1 MRQKQVYHPNL
12 LENKILITIE
22 YLNSLGFYPNSFGV
36 YKILKG
42 EVDEEIKP
50 FINCPTFRV
59 IISIPKKKISL
70 RINMLLR
77 HDFLNNKY
85 SINDDM
91 MVLEISTKGK
101 QFLKEYYKN
110 RKIDF
115 TKKKQNSQK
124 TIIKL

>member
-1 MRQKQVYHPNL
+1 MRQKQVYLTNL
-12 LENKILITIE
+12 LENKILITVE
-22 YLNSLGFYPNSFGV
+22 HLNSLGFFPNSLGV

-42 EVDEEIKP
+42 EVDEETKP

-70 RINMLLR
+70 RINMLIR
-77 HDFLNNKY
+77 HDFLKNKY

-91 MVLEISTKGK
+91 MVLEISEKGK
-101 QFLKEYYKN
+101 RFLTEYYKN
-110 RKIDF
+110 HKIDF
-115 TKKKQNSQK
+115 TKKRQKSQK